1 MISPTLAWSSS
12 LTLASSGHER
22 RYPGVPRSETW
33 NHFPTYHF
41 WCQNHTNVQIQQISS
56 PVPFARQ
63 WNQNV
68 RSSILI
74 MIVTCLQTGAN
85 GSSRSSLWHSE
96 RAENWAPWSRP
107 PLTLFCVLL
116 EEEVTD
122 REAVQTLG
130 GEWLVSSS
138 PECEVL
144 LLQFGNETVLE
155 CTVGPGNVANRKCL
169 KGLLHCRV
177 RGCVTV

>member
-1 MISPTLAWSSS
+1 MVLPADPGFERTRAKTSPGAPKRGAKS
-12 LTLASSGHER
+12 LSYSPFFDVKITR
-22 RYPGVPRSETW
+22 
-33 NHFPTYHF
+33 
-41 WCQNHTNVQIQQISS
+41 NVQIQQISS

-74 MIVTCLQTGAN
+74 MIVTCSQTGAN

-107 PLTLFCVLL
+107 PLTLFSVLL

-122 REAVQTLG
+122 REAVQTLDG
-130 GEWLVSSS
+130 KRFVSSS
-138 PECEVL
+138 PECVFEEFFFF
-144 LLQFGNETVLE
+144 LLQFANKTVLE
-155 CTVGPGNVANRKCL
+155 CTVDAGNAANRKCL
-169 KGLLHCRV
+169 KGLLCCRL
-177 RGCVTV
+177 RACVTV